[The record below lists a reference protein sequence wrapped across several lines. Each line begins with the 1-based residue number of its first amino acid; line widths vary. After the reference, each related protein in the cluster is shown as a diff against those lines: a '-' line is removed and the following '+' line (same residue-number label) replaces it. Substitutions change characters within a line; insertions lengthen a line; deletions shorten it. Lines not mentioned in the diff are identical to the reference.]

1 MDPQS
6 GPTSLHPKYQE
17 VCPEVVPP
25 NFVYQ
30 LHMGAAFATANDQ
43 QKEKTISDLV
53 LSLVQES
60 PENFDTVQ
68 VGGAIM
74 IR

>member
-1 MDPQS
+1 
-6 GPTSLHPKYQE
+6 
-17 VCPEVVPP
+17 
-25 NFVYQ
+25 
-30 LHMGAAFATANDQ
+30 MGAAFATANDQ